1 MVQRNTL
8 LSVTHQNRNRKWME
22 IAARDLGVTQWET
35 RGEKEQKSW
44 ELIFFKKKRVMVGV
58 EEQYREMCIGS
69 NPDLLSLLWDRGTRR
84 YLLVLPGPVFRFIQ
98 ANGGACVHQCLSV

>member
-1 MVQRNTL
+1 
-8 LSVTHQNRNRKWME
+8 
-22 IAARDLGVTQWET
+22 
-35 RGEKEQKSW
+35 
-44 ELIFFKKKRVMVGV
+44 MVGV

-98 ANGGACVHQCLSV
+98 ANGGACVYQCLSV